1 MNLYL
6 IRHAPTHRKSMVGW
20 SDVDADFSDTHRFD
34 ELNAFL
40 PQPADLVSSDLRRTI
55 GTADRLAE
63 GRKRLKHSPELREI
77 NFGDWEL
84 KTFAEIQETH
94 AEDIR
99 AFYETPGTL
108 TARMANA
115 GTDFTNACIQDLTD
129 YCGKPKAHLSPRC
142 ILGL

>member
-1 MNLYL
+1 MDLYL

-20 SDVDADFSDTHRFD
+20 SDVDADFSDTDRFD
-34 ELNAFL
+34 ALNAFL
-40 PQPADLVSSDLRRTI
+40 PQPANLVSSDLRRTV
-55 GTADRLAE
+55 GTADRLAT
-63 GRKRLKHSPELREI
+63 GRQRLEHCPKLREI

-99 AFYETPGTL
+99 HSTKRPGRL
-108 TARMANA
+108 PPRMANA

-129 YCGKPKAHLSPRC
+129 YCGTPKAR
-142 ILGL
+142 